1 MSSGE
6 FQPLSEGDS
15 SKDIEED
22 IEEGLR
28 EERGVQSPRVVL
40 PRKKKNTY
48 VCIVIFVILIA
59 VTIAWTILSNNDGEE
74 TDQYSHLEARVGGA
88 WPHTYNSRRAR
99 HHPYCGE
106 DGIECCHIY
115 GTMPRRD
122 YTIDPIRIVKRDEIG
137 SNCPS
142 LSTIVHEYNEYYRKN
157 IGEVNCST
165 TECCSVDISRDEL
178 IRHNVT
184 VEDNVVFMP
193 ISKETHDVCPSIT
206 TMISAYE
213 EYYNGDG
220 DDVVFILLII
230 IILGVASSAKSM

>member
-6 FQPLSEGDS
+6 FQPLSKGDS
-15 SKDIEED
+15 SNTLEED
-22 IEEGLR
+22 IEERLSGGK
-28 EERGVQSPRVVL
+28 GVQSPRVVL
-40 PRKKKNTY
+40 PRKKKNTI
-48 VCIVIFVILIA
+48 VCLVIFVIII
-59 VTIAWTILSNNDGEE
+59 VGTITWFILSNNDGEE
-74 TDQYSHLEARVGGA
+74 TAQHSHLEARVGGA
-88 WPHTYNSRRAR
+88 WPHTYNSHRS
-99 HHPYCGE
+99 HTYPHCGE

-122 YTIDPIRIVKRDEIG
+122 YTIAPTRIVKRDESG

-193 ISKETHDVCPSIT
+193 ISKETHDVCTSIT

-220 DDVVFILLII
+220 DDVVFILLIL